1 MATIDERRIQEI
13 VERVVARLGSGGPGL
28 ADRGGAA
35 PTRSTATGPG
45 EPQRARVNI
54 PAGRLGS
61 YDTPDAAVAAA
72 TRGFIEN
79 EKAPL
84 ELRAKMI
91 AAMREVTRKHVRELS
106 QYAVDETTFG
116 RVEDKINKNLLV
128 AEKTPGL
135 EILAPKSFTGD
146 HGLTLI
152 ERAPYGVILAVTPCT
167 NPTETILC
175 NAIGMVA
182 GGNAVVFN
190 VHPAAAK
197 LSAWHVHLLNEAIAS
212 VGGPKDVVTCVAT
225 PTIESAQALMK
236 HKGIRLVVVTGGPGV
251 VQAAMQSGKKVIAAG
266 PGNPPAVVDE
276 TANLEVAARGIVA
289 GASIDNNI
297 ICTAEKEIV
306 AVASIADRLRDL
318 LGKTGCLVL
327 SERQT
332 RELEKVVLEG
342 EGTNKKWVGKN
353 AALIAKQIGLGGHGD
368 DLRLLLCDVDE
379 DHPFVQHEM
388 LMPVIGMVRAKDT
401 ADAIAIARRVEHN
414 FFHTAVMYSTNITHM
429 SAMARVVNTSIFVK
443 NAPNLAGLGLGG
455 EGYTSFTIASP
466 TGEGLTTAL
475 NFTRERRC
483 TLKDAFRF
491 V

>member
-1 MATIDERRIQEI
+1 VNLDERRIQEI
-13 VERVVARLGSGGPGL
+13 VERVVARLGNPTP
-28 ADRGGAA
+28 APRPAA
-35 PTRSTATGPG
+35 PTPSAEAP
-45 EPQRARVNI
+45 RAPAVRI

-72 TRGFIEN
+72 TRGFEAN
-79 EKAPL
+79 EQAPIA
-84 ELRAKMI
+84 LRQKMI
-91 AAMREVTRKHVRELS
+91 AAMRETTRKHVRELA
-106 QYAVDETTFG
+106 QYAVEETTFG
-116 RVEDKINKNLLV
+116 RADDKVNKNLLV
-128 AEKTPGL
+128 AEKTPGV
-135 EILAPKSFTGD
+135 EILASRSFTGD
-146 HGLTLI
+146 DGLTLI

-175 NAIGMVA
+175 NAIGMIA
-182 GGNAVVFN
+182 GGNSVVFN

-197 LSAWHVHLLNEAIAS
+197 LSAWHVHLLNEAIQS

-236 HKGIRLVVVTGGPGV
+236 HKGVRLVVVTGGPGV

-306 AVASIADRLRDL
+306 CVASVADRLRDQL
-318 LGKTGCLVL
+318 TRSGCLLL
-327 SERQT
+327 SEQKV
-332 RELEKVVLEG
+332 RELEKVILEG

-353 AALIAKQIGLGGHGD
+353 AALIAKQIGVGGHGD
-368 DLRLLLCDVDE
+368 DLRLLLCEVDE
-379 DHPFVQHEM
+379 AHPFVQHEL
-388 LMPVIGMVRAKDT
+388 LMPVIGLVRAKDC

-414 FFHTAVMYSTNITHM
+414 FFHTAVMYSTNIDNM
-429 SAMARVVNTSIFVK
+429 SAMARVANTSIFVK

>member
-1 MATIDERRIQEI
+1 MATLDERRIQEI
-13 VERVVARLGSGGPGL
+13 VERVVARLGDPASPSHRPPPPVV
-28 ADRGGAA
+28 ASQA
-35 PTRSTATGPG
+35 P
-45 EPQRARVNI
+45 RAQPVRI

-61 YDTPDAAVAAA
+61 YDSPDAAVAAA
-72 TRGFIEN
+72 QRGFAEN

-84 ELRAKMI
+84 ELRKKMI
-91 AAMREVTRKHVRELS
+91 AAMREVTRTHVRELS

-128 AEKTPGL
+128 AEKTPGP
-135 EILAPKSFTGD
+135 EILATRAFTGD
-146 HGLTLI
+146 DGLCLI
-152 ERAPYGVILAVTPCT
+152 ERAPYGPILAVTPCT

-182 GGNAVVFN
+182 GGNSVVFN

-197 LSAWHVHLLNEAIAS
+197 LSAWHVHLLNEAIQS

-251 VQAAMQSGKKVIAAG
+251 VQAAMASGKKVIAAG

-306 AVASIADRLRDL
+306 AVASIADKLRDNL
-318 LGKTGCLVL
+318 SRSGCLLL
-327 SERQT
+327 SERQV
-332 RELEKVVLEG
+332 RDLEKVILEG

-353 AALIAKQIGLGGHGD
+353 AALIAKQIGLHGHGD
-368 DLRLLLCDVDE
+368 DLRLLLCEVDE
-379 DHPFVQHEM
+379 QHPFVQHEL
-388 LMPVIGMVRAKDT
+388 LMPVIGMVRTKDVT
-401 ADAIAIARRVEHN
+401 DAIAVARRVEHN
-414 FFHTAVMYSTNITHM
+414 FFHTAVMYSTNIQHM
-429 SAMARVVNTSIFVK
+429 SAMARVINTSIFVK

>member
-1 MATIDERRIQEI
+1 VATLDERRIQEI
-13 VERVVARLGSGGPGL
+13 VERVVARLGPPASGAMRPAPASTTTRT
-28 ADRGGAA
+28 ADE
-35 PTRSTATGPG
+35 PPRS
-45 EPQRARVNI
+45 QVRI

-79 EKAPL
+79 EKLPL
-84 ELRAKMI
+84 ETRARMI
-91 AAMREVTRKHVRELS
+91 QAMRDVTRKHVRELA
-106 QYAVDETTFG
+106 QYAVEETTFG
-116 RVEDKINKNLLV
+116 RVEDKVNKNLLV

-135 EILAPKSFTGD
+135 EILAPKAFTGD
-146 HGLTLI
+146 CGLTLI

-190 VHPAAAK
+190 VHPAAAR

-212 VGGPKDVVTCVAT
+212 AGGPKDVVTCVAT
-225 PTIESAQALMK
+225 PTIDSAQALMK
-236 HKGIRLVVVTGGPGV
+236 HKGVRLVVVTGGPGV

-276 TANLEVAARGIVA
+276 TANLEIAARGIVA

-297 ICTAEKEIV
+297 ICTAEKEVV

-318 LGKTGCLVL
+318 LARSGCLLL

-332 RELEKVVLEG
+332 RELEKVILEG

-368 DLRLLLCDVDE
+368 DLRLLLCEVDE
-379 DHPFVQHEM
+379 AHPFVQHEL
-388 LMPVIGMVRAKDT
+388 LMPVIGLVRARDT
-401 ADAIAIARRVEHN
+401 ADAIGIARRVEHN
-414 FFHTAVMYSTNITHM
+414 FCHTAVMYSTNIENM

>member
-1 MATIDERRIQEI
+1 M
-13 VERVVARLGSGGPGL
+13 V
-28 ADRGGAA
+28 
-35 PTRSTATGPG
+35 
-45 EPQRARVNI
+45 
-54 PAGRLGS
+54 
-61 YDTPDAAVAAA
+61 
-72 TRGFIEN
+72 
-79 EKAPL
+79 
-84 ELRAKMI
+84 
-91 AAMREVTRKHVRELS
+91 AAMREATRRHVRELS

-116 RVEDKINKNLLV
+116 RVDDKVNKNLLV
-128 AEKTPGL
+128 VEKTPGT
-135 EILAPKSFTGD
+135 EILQPKAFTGD
-146 HGLTLI
+146 DGLTLI

-190 VHPAAAK
+190 VHPAAAR
-197 LSAWHVHLLNEAIAS
+197 LSAWHVHLLNEAIQA
-212 VGGPKDVVTCVAT
+212 VGGPKDVIACVAT

-251 VQAAMQSGKKVIAAG
+251 VQAAMSSGKKVIAAG

-276 TANLEVAARGIVA
+276 TANLDIAARGIVA

-306 AVASIADRLRDL
+306 AVSAIADRLKETLGRNGALILNDRQVRD
-318 LGKTGCLVL
+318 
-327 SERQT
+327 
-332 RELEKVVLEG
+332 LEKVILDG
-342 EGTNKKWVGKN
+342 DGTNKKWVGKN
-353 AALIAKQIGLGGHGD
+353 AGVIAKQIGISAGD
-368 DLRLLLCDVDE
+368 DLRLLVAELDE
-379 DHPFVQHEM
+379 AHPFVQHEL
-388 LMPVIGMVRAKDT
+388 LMPVVGLVRARD
-401 ADAIAIARRVEHN
+401 AAEAIAIAKRVEHG
-414 FFHTAVMYSTNITHM
+414 FGHTAVMYSTNIDNM
-429 SAMARVVNTSIFVK
+429 SAMARVIDTSIFVK